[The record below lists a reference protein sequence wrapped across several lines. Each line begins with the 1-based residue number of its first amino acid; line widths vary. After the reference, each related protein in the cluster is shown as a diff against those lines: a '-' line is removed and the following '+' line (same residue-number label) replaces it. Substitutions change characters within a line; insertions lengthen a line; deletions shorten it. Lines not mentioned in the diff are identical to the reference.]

1 MKEKIIEKLK
11 TVYDPE
17 FPLVDMYTLGLI
29 YDIDLKIKKKICD
42 ITMTFTTPT
51 CPMADT
57 IMELVKNA
65 VLDVIPGWEVNII
78 VSFYCDFHIKVAKI
92 LIYFRPFLLRIRL
105 VIIDFVM
112 KVLIFYFLQLK
123 IY

>member
-1 MKEKIIEKLK
+1 MWKNQNKELEEKIIETLK

-29 YDIDLKIKKKICD
+29 YDIDLREKDKVCD

-51 CPMADT
+51 CPMADM

-65 VLDVIPGWEVNII
+65 VLNVIPDWEVNII
-78 VSFYCDFHIKVAKI
+78 ISFEPMWDPSMIKDPDLQKM
-92 LIYFRPFLLRIRL
+92 FL
-105 VIIDFVM
+105 
-112 KVLIFYFLQLK
+112 
-123 IY
+123 

>member
-1 MKEKIIEKLK
+1 MWKNQNKELEEKIIEKLR

-29 YDIDLKIKKKICD
+29 YDIGLNKENNICD

-51 CPMADT
+51 CPMADM

-65 VLDVIPGWEVNII
+65 VLDVIQDWEVNII
-78 VSFYCDFHIKVAKI
+78 VTFEPMRNPSMIKDPDLQKM
-92 LIYFRPFLLRIRL
+92 FL
-105 VIIDFVM
+105 
-112 KVLIFYFLQLK
+112 
-123 IY
+123 

>member
-1 MKEKIIEKLK
+1 MWESQNRSLETKIIEKLK

-29 YDIDLKIKKKICD
+29 YGVDLDEEKKVCN

-51 CPMADT
+51 CPMADM

-65 VLDVIPGWEVNII
+65 VLDEISDWDVNII
-78 VSFYCDFHIKVAKI
+78 ISFEPMWEPSMIKDSDLQKM
-92 LIYFRPFLLRIRL
+92 FL
-105 VIIDFVM
+105 
-112 KVLIFYFLQLK
+112 
-123 IY
+123 

>member
-1 MKEKIIEKLK
+1 MWKNQNKELEDKIIEKLK

-29 YDIDLKIKKKICD
+29 YGINLKEKNKTCD

-51 CPMADT
+51 CPMADM

-65 VLDVIPGWEVNII
+65 VLDVIPKREVNII
-78 VSFYCDFHIKVAKI
+78 VSFEPMWDPSMIKDPDLQKM
-92 LIYFRPFLLRIRL
+92 FL
-105 VIIDFVM
+105 
-112 KVLIFYFLQLK
+112 
-123 IY
+123 

>member
-1 MKEKIIEKLK
+1 MWKNQNKWLQENIIEKLK

-29 YDIDLKIKKKICD
+29 YGVSLNENKNICD

-51 CPMADT
+51 CPMADM

-65 VLDVIPGWEVNII
+65 VLDVIPDWEVNII
-78 VSFYCDFHIKVAKI
+78 ISFEPMRDPSMIKDPDLQKM
-92 LIYFRPFLLRIRL
+92 FL
-105 VIIDFVM
+105 
-112 KVLIFYFLQLK
+112 
-123 IY
+123 

>member
-1 MKEKIIEKLK
+1 MQKKLNKDLKEEIIEKLK

-29 YDIDLKIKKKICD
+29 YGVDLKEENKTCD

-51 CPMADT
+51 CPMADM

-65 VLDVIPGWEVNII
+65 VLEVIPEWEVDII
-78 VSFYCDFHIKVAKI
+78 ISFEPMWEPSMIKDPDLQKM
-92 LIYFRPFLLRIRL
+92 FL
-105 VIIDFVM
+105 
-112 KVLIFYFLQLK
+112 
-123 IY
+123 